1 MGFPEL
7 CNGPTPTAGDNLTI
21 VTQVLDSRVTERSR
35 FYLIDYYYCQ
45 ELFQKKVFL
54 PYWIDTTNNGADIYT
69 KAVSRQIMDRLRPRE
84 TGYSPMALPTPD
96 TDARPSD
103 GIVHAIYAHES
114 PYPVTRKV
122 TSTNTVAY
130 SGGCEEPQNDGGEDT
145 AVYPDSAGS
154 TGSTGTGPPT
164 GTADTALYPD
174 PDTAGISRMGTCTAG
189 EVGTSTDLY
198 EKSLDTQVHLGHGM
212 GPHEH
217 STTASALPWRDQGL
231 LRTHR
236 PGIKP
241 MDAARFKICAAGDT

>member
-1 MGFPEL
+1 M
-7 CNGPTPTAGDNLTI
+7 
-21 VTQVLDSRVTERSR
+21 TQVLDSRVTERSR

-45 ELFQKKVFL
+45 ELYQKKVFL

-84 TGYSPMALPTPD
+84 TVYSAMALPTPD

-130 SGGCEEPQNDGGEDT
+130 SGGCEEPQNDGGGVPGTKISGT
-145 AVYPDSAGS
+145 AGTAGTTGTAMYPDSVGTAG
-154 TGSTGTGPPT
+154 TAGTGPPT

-174 PDTAGISRMGTCTAG
+174 PDTAGISRMATCTAG

-212 GPHEH
+212 GPREH
-217 STTASALPWRDQGL
+217 GNTSSALPRRDQGL

-241 MDAARFKICAAGDT
+241 MDTARFKFCAAGVT